1 MQEQGLTY
9 CHSFYALSIDES
21 GSDIGGEEA
30 EVEYIKGQSISKI
43 SREAGKLLFS
53 VACPCERFPVSESQ
67 TARNTF
73 GKKSSECVLSQ
84 IIHSKPYSDRQSN
97 F

>member
-1 MQEQGLTY
+1 MQEQGLIY

-30 EVEYIKGQSISKI
+30 EVEYIKGKSISKI

-53 VACPCERFPVSESQ
+53 VACERFSVSESQ

-84 IIHSKPYSDRQSN
+84 IIHSKPYSERQSN